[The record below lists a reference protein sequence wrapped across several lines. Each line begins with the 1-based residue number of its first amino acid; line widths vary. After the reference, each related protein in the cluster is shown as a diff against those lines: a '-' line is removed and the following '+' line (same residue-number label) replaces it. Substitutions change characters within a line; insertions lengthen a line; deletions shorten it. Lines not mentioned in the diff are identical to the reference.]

1 MNISVR
7 IEVGERY
14 DTLVTNTISLDLPG
28 KERKGANLVKE
39 HLSGFVQD
47 ACDVLIP
54 QTISDLDEKVEEM
67 MREVRQE
74 STGEVRQESTGED
87 LPDGGVP
94 EWPIV

>member
-1 MNISVR
+1 MKITVTIDVS
-7 IEVGERY
+7 ERY
-14 DTLVTNTISLDLPG
+14 DTLVTNEISLELPG

-54 QTISDLDEKVEEM
+54 QTISDLDEKIEAM
-67 MREVRQE
+67 MHEVSQE
-74 STGEVRQESTGED
+74 DANAGGD

-94 EWPIV
+94 ASPIA

>member
-1 MNISVR
+1 MKITVTIDVS
-7 IEVGERY
+7 ERY
-14 DTLVTNTISLDLPG
+14 DTLVTNEISLELPG

-54 QTISDLDEKVEEM
+54 QTISDLDEKIEAM

-74 STGEVRQESTGED
+74 DANAGGD
-87 LPDGGVP
+87 LPDGGVAASR
-94 EWPIV
+94 

>member
-1 MNISVR
+1 MKITVSLAVS
-7 IEVGERY
+7 ERY
-14 DTLVTNTISLDLPG
+14 ETLVTNEISLELPG
-28 KERKGANLVKE
+28 NEIKSANLVKE

-54 QTISDLDEKVEEM
+54 QTISDLDEKIENM

-74 STGEVRQESTGED
+74 DANAGVD

-94 EWPIV
+94 SSQIA